1 MALVPI
7 GDEQITVS
15 TSSIGFTTA
24 EVTTKVVLA
33 RCENIGSGGVI
44 WWRPTGTASNSGA
57 NGEGRLAQYDSI
69 EFYGQRAILSVEF
82 IKNSGDS
89 DVSLNVQYY
98 GEG

>member
-33 RCENIGSGGVI
+33 RCENIG
-44 WWRPTGTASNSGA
+44 
-57 NGEGRLAQYDSI
+57 
-69 EFYGQRAILSVEF
+69 
-82 IKNSGDS
+82 
-89 DVSLNVQYY
+89 
-98 GEG
+98 